1 MDKRLDPDDISAYR
15 DPVWHTVKSFPA
27 VPSNYGLVTKPTPSQ
42 QQVIYMDILLKLLDK
57 FNAISMNA
65 EPNEV
70 AVNMDRIALMMS
82 RLAIASI
89 KLLEQETRS

>member
-15 DPVWHTVKSFPA
+15 DPVLRTVKSYPA
-27 VPSNYGLVTKPTPSQ
+27 VPSNYGLVTKQVPSQ

-65 EPNEV
+65 DPNEV

-82 RLAIASI
+82 RLAISSI
-89 KLLEQETRS
+89 KLLEQETQS